1 MNELSWGVKLQIL
14 KDYSPEATN
23 RRVGMEALV
32 DGRQHGYRKNH
43 DPVRDYEENAIK
55 LKLFRMMHESI
66 SDSEAKI
73 KKLKPIKRN
82 YENSTSFEIGYIVGV
97 ASEKYGEI
105 LDLSATLDRLYHEWR
120 PLDHINAYE
129 HVANKG
135 IEINQLIDLAKSI
148 TKSVNE
154 TAAYRRRLLNLSL

>member
-43 DPVRDYEENAIK
+43 DPVREYEEYAIK
-55 LKLFRMMHESI
+55 LKVFRMMHESI

-73 KKLKPIKRN
+73 KRAQLIKKN
-82 YENSTSFEIGYIVGV
+82 YENSTSFEIGYIVGD
-97 ASEKYGEI
+97 ATEKYGEM
-105 LDLSATLDRLYHEWR
+105 LDMSATLERVYHEWR
-120 PLDHINAYE
+120 PLDHINVYE
-129 HVANKG
+129 HVANRG

-148 TKSVNE
+148 TESMNE
-154 TAAYRRRLLNLSL
+154 TAEYRRRLLNLSL